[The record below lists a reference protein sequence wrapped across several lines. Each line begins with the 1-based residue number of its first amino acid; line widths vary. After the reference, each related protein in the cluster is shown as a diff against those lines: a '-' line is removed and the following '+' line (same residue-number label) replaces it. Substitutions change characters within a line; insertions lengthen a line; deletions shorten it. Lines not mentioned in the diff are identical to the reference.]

1 MKRIVSIF
9 TLALFILAI
18 SAPHAPGAEIASAQD
33 SGYTIEN
40 IDHQIEVMYSGQ
52 VVIRDTVTVNGQIS
66 DGFLIGFPYTYGSQ
80 ILEGKAFSSEEILPL
95 SLGVPLGEVSGFYG
109 AEVTF
114 PTASPKTF
122 TVVFVMSN
130 ALLTSNSQGYYLDF
144 PAYPSLALNTALCN
158 VKIALPEEASISSVK
173 KGDGDINSG
182 EFEKTN
188 LPAFSYFPAN
198 ATIEIPQGFIRQLD
212 IATLNRVTTLGKAGQ
227 IAVSDSYRITN
238 NSTELVASLK
248 LDLPIDAS
256 NIVAKDELGAQFPT
270 ATLFRDESTDTTSI
284 NITLIWPLRSG
295 QSVSLR
301 VEYNLLSA
309 EIEQTHFTLNLEI
322 YPYFSYYIRKA
333 TITVVPP
340 EGARVLLPSLSSIA
354 SYSTIDR
361 QLFQETLRFDREGL
375 SYIDHELQTEKATQV
390 AYEYNSIWASLRP
403 AIWVWGLAAV
413 GSVVLVFVRR
423 PKASKTAKPSK
434 IKVPKITGGRV
445 SSDQVKTFVDAYE
458 EKARI
463 SSELTVLSQRAQK
476 GKMPRRQYKVQK
488 KALQLRSA
496 SLSKTITDLKP
507 TFTATGGIYADLMK
521 QLEVAETEITTAE
534 TNLRVA
540 EARHKTGEL
549 SPEDYKKSISD
560 LQKRKEK
567 AESKIS
573 GILLRLREETR

>member
-1 MKRIVSIF
+1 LKRIVSIF
-9 TLALFILAI
+9 ALALFILAI
-18 SAPHAPGAEIASAQD
+18 LTPYAPGAKIASAQD

-80 ILEGKAFSSEEILPL
+80 ILEGTAFSSEEILPL

-130 ALLTSNSQGYYLDF
+130 ALLTSYSQGYYLDF
-144 PAYPSLALNTALCN
+144 PAYPSLALNTALCS
-158 VKIALPEEASISSVK
+158 VKIALPEEASILSVK
-173 KGDGDINSG
+173 KDDGDINSG
-182 EFEKTN
+182 DFEKTN

-198 ATIEIPQGFIRQLD
+198 ATIEIPQGYIRQLD
-212 IATLNRVTTLGKAGQ
+212 IATLNRMTTLGKAGQ

-256 NIVAKDELGAQFPT
+256 NIVSKDELGAPFPT
-270 ATLFRDESTDTTSI
+270 ATLSTDDSTDTTAI
-284 NITLIWPLRSG
+284 NITLTRPLRSG

-301 VEYNLLSA
+301 VEYNLPSA

-340 EGARVLLPSLSSIA
+340 EGARILAPSLSSIA
-354 SYSTIDR
+354 PYSTIDR
-361 QLFQETLRFDREGL
+361 QLFQETLRFDRDGL
-375 SYIDHELQTEKATQV
+375 SYIDHELQTEKVTQV

-434 IKVPKITGGRV
+434 IQVPKITGGRV

-507 TFTATGGIYADLMK
+507 TFTAAGGNYADLMK
-521 QLEVAETEITTAE
+521 QLEVAETEINTAE

-549 SPEDYKKSISD
+549 SIEEYKKSISD